1 MDYRV
6 DLALVSAA
14 VTLGCTGLVLVVY
27 QLRAAVRNGRR
38 LEARYEALQDRVLAL
53 TDQSQRLNRIHHD
66 MERSLKRLGLRQ
78 DQVELN
84 RSDERP
90 YSHAIS
96 MVKKGAGVEDLIAA
110 CGLSRGEAE
119 LICMV
124 HGLDKQPGTGEGVR

>member
-1 MDYRV
+1 MV
-6 DLALVSAA
+6 LMSSAII
-14 VTLGCTGLVLVVY
+14 LGCTGLALLAHR
-27 QLRAAVRNGRR
+27 LRAMVREGRR
-38 LEARYEALQDRVLAL
+38 LEARYQALQDSVLTL
-53 TDQSQRLNRIHHD
+53 TDQTHQLNRIHSD

-96 MVKKGAGVEDLIAA
+96 MVKKGAGVEDLVAA

-124 HGLDKQPGTGEGVR
+124 HGLKSQTGAGGSSP